1 MLKDIRHIK
10 GFFFCYC
17 TFLQI
22 ARLSYTTTTTMKL
35 SPIQKQANVRRQY
48 IMGMK
53 AMPVII
59 RHILPKHSKSVHCAI
74 IIAYRLILSLMPLLF
89 TLMYS
94 LILNTAYVSKF
105 LRSGTP
111 YNPKQRTAHSL
122 IFYIDAS
129 SQTPV
134 CSYQTIIVKKS
145 NNEFKKHITI
155 GCFRISNLKHI
166 CTKQY
171 FRYGKR
177 RNHKRNLAG
186 ASIYIADLKT
196 GATTDTNGSY
206 KINNLKRGTYL
217 LEINY
222 TGYQPIIEKISID
235 KDTVMDF
242 LLSPAVTELNELIIT
257 GVTRST
263 ELRLSPVIV
272 KAVDGKTLNQNSATN
287 LIDALG
293 MYPV

>member
-1 MLKDIRHIK
+1 MNLK
-10 GFFFCYC
+10 
-17 TFLQI
+17 
-22 ARLSYTTTTTMKL
+22 S
-35 SPIQKQANVRRQY
+35 
-48 IMGMK
+48 
-53 AMPVII
+53 
-59 RHILPKHSKSVHCAI
+59 IL
-74 IIAYRLILSLMPLLF
+74 LLVAF
-89 TLMYS
+89 VSATLNIFAQNS
-94 LILNTAYVSKF
+94 I
-105 LRSGTP
+105 SGT
-111 YNPKQRTAHSL
+111 
-122 IFYIDAS
+122 
-129 SQTPV
+129 
-134 CSYQTIIVKKS
+134 VKDETT
-145 NNEFKKHITI
+145 NE
-155 GCFRISNLKHI
+155 
-166 CTKQY
+166 
-171 FRYGKR
+171 
-177 RNHKRNLAG
+177 NLAG

-287 LIDALG
+287 LIDALRNV
-293 MYPV
+293 PV